1 MTEPFLTTVVG
12 SLPKPAWLL
21 EQISMNADGGK
32 QVHGRGADWMLKGDA
47 LKAAQDDATRLAVRD
62 QERAGIDIVSD
73 GEQRRKSWLT
83 YVTMQFDGYDYEN
96 LVKKV
101 TRAGRRTAEVGQCVG
116 EVRRTRP
123 VLENDLRFTQS
134 ITHLP
139 VKITLPGPL
148 SIVDSTHDAY
158 FGEERTY
165 GLAVAAALNVE
176 AKALDSLGPALIQFD
191 EPAFSRYPEK
201 VKDWGIEAIERA
213 IDGVQSKTGIHICYS
228 YPMLGVPRPIV
239 DSYPVILRELEG
251 SSIDQLALEF
261 EMSGL
266 DPELLK
272 LCPSKTVMFGCISNG
287 SDAIETPEQVANK
300 LLVAARYL
308 PPNQILAAPDC
319 GLVPVSQ
326 AASRGKLSAMVEG
339 AQLAR
344 ERIGAG

>member
-1 MTEPFLTTVVG
+1 MTEEFLTTVVG

-116 EVRRTRP
+116 EVRRTLP

-148 SIVDSTHDAY
+148 SVVDSTHDAY

-201 VKDWGIEAIERA
+201 VKEWGIEAIERA
-213 IDGVQSKTGIHICYS
+213 IDGIQSKTGIHICYS

-239 DSYPVILRELEG
+239 DSYPVILRELEA

-287 SDAIETPEQVANK
+287 SEAIETPEQVANK

>member
-116 EVRRTRP
+116 EVRRTLP

-148 SIVDSTHDAY
+148 SVVDSTHDAY

-266 DPELLK
+266 DPELLN

-287 SDAIETPEQVANK
+287 SEAIETPEQVANK

>member
-116 EVRRTRP
+116 EVRRTLP

-148 SIVDSTHDAY
+148 SVVDSTHDAY

-201 VKDWGIEAIERA
+201 VKEWGIEAIERA

-287 SDAIETPEQVANK
+287 SEAIETPEQVANK
-300 LLVAARYL
+300 LLVAARHL
-308 PPNQILAAPDC
+308 PPNQIIAAPDC

>member
-1 MTEPFLTTVVG
+1 MTEQFLTTVVG

-116 EVRRTRP
+116 EVRRTLP

-148 SIVDSTHDAY
+148 SVVDSTHDAY

-201 VKDWGIEAIERA
+201 VKEWGIEAIERA

-287 SDAIETPEQVANK
+287 SEAIETPEQVANK

>member
-116 EVRRTRP
+116 EVRRTLP

-148 SIVDSTHDAY
+148 SVVDSTHDAY

-287 SDAIETPEQVANK
+287 SEAIETPEQVANK
-300 LLVAARYL
+300 LLAAARHL

>member
-1 MTEPFLTTVVG
+1 MAEQFLTTVVG

-32 QVHGRGADWMLKGDA
+32 QVHGRGADWMLKGDT

-116 EVRRTRP
+116 EVRRTLP

-148 SIVDSTHDAY
+148 SVVDSTHDAY

-287 SDAIETPEQVANK
+287 SEAIETPEQVANK

>member
-1 MTEPFLTTVVG
+1 MADPFLTTVVG

-116 EVRRTRP
+116 EVRRTLP

>member
-116 EVRRTRP
+116 EVRRTLP

-148 SIVDSTHDAY
+148 SVVDSTHDAY

-287 SDAIETPEQVANK
+287 SEAIETPEQVANK

>member
-116 EVRRTRP
+116 EVRRTLP

-148 SIVDSTHDAY
+148 SVVDSTHDAY

-165 GLAVAAALNVE
+165 GLAVATALNVE

-287 SDAIETPEQVANK
+287 SEAIETPEQVANK

>member
-32 QVHGRGADWMLKGDA
+32 QVHGRGAEWMLKGDV

-116 EVRRTRP
+116 EVRRTLP

-148 SIVDSTHDAY
+148 SVVDSTHDAY

-201 VKDWGIEAIERA
+201 VKEWGIEAIERA

-287 SDAIETPEQVANK
+287 SEAIETPEQVANK

>member
-1 MTEPFLTTVVG
+1 MTEEFLTTVVG

-21 EQISMNADGGK
+21 EQVSMNADGGK

-116 EVRRTRP
+116 EVRRTLP

-148 SIVDSTHDAY
+148 SVVDSTHDAY

-201 VKDWGIEAIERA
+201 VKEWGIEAIERA

-287 SDAIETPEQVANK
+287 SEAIETPEQVANK

>member
-1 MTEPFLTTVVG
+1 MAEPFLTTVVG

-21 EQISMNADGGK
+21 EQISMNADGSK

-47 LKAAQDDATRLAVRD
+47 LKAAQDDAARLAVRD
-62 QERAGIDIVSD
+62 QERAGIDIISD
-73 GEQRRKSWLT
+73 GEQRRKSYLT

-96 LVKKV
+96 LVEKV

-116 EVRRTRP
+116 EVRRTRSI
-123 VLENDLRFTQS
+123 LEDDLRFTQS
-134 ITHLP
+134 ITDLP

-148 SIVDSTHDAY
+148 SVVDSTHDAY
-158 FGEERTY
+158 YGDERTY

-201 VKDWGIEAIERA
+201 VKEWGIDAIERA
-213 IDGVQSKTGIHICYS
+213 IDGVRSKTGVHICFS
-228 YPMLGVPRPIV
+228 YPMPGVPRPIV

-251 SSIDQLALEF
+251 SSVDQLALEF
-261 EMSGL
+261 EMSKL
-266 DPELLK
+266 DPELLE

-287 SDAIETPEQVANK
+287 TEEIERPEHVADK
-300 LLVAARYL
+300 LLAAAHHL
-308 PPNQILAAPDC
+308 PADQILAAPDC

-326 AASRGKLSAMVEG
+326 AASRGKLSVMVEG
-339 AQLAR
+339 AHLAR
-344 ERIGAG
+344 RRIGAG

>member
-62 QERAGIDIVSD
+62 QERSGIDIVSD

-116 EVRRTRP
+116 EVRRTLP

-148 SIVDSTHDAY
+148 SVVDSTHDAY

-201 VKDWGIEAIERA
+201 VKEWGIEAIERA

>member
-83 YVTMQFDGYDYEN
+83 YVTIQFDGYDYEN

-116 EVRRTRP
+116 EVRRTLP

-148 SIVDSTHDAY
+148 SVVDSTHDAY

-165 GLAVAAALNVE
+165 GLAVATALNVE

-287 SDAIETPEQVANK
+287 SEAIETPEQVANK

>member
-116 EVRRTRP
+116 EVRRTLP

-148 SIVDSTHDAY
+148 SVVDSTHDAY
-158 FGEERTY
+158 FGEERTH
-165 GLAVAAALNVE
+165 GLAVAAALNAE

-201 VKDWGIEAIERA
+201 VKDWGIVL
-213 IDGVQSKTGIHICYS
+213 DC
-228 YPMLGVPRPIV
+228 VPNDKLEETLDAFV
-239 DSYPVILRELEG
+239 DELRE
-251 SSIDQLALEF
+251 SSPLAQRTIKGVL
-261 EMSGL
+261 
-266 DPELLK
+266 
-272 LCPSKTVMFGCISNG
+272 N
-287 SDAIETPEQVANK
+287 
-300 LLVAARYL
+300 AA
-308 PPNQILAAPDC
+308 
-319 GLVPVSQ
+319 
-326 AASRGKLSAMVEG
+326 
-339 AQLAR
+339 
-344 ERIGAG
+344 

>member
-116 EVRRTRP
+116 EVRRTLP

-239 DSYPVILRELEG
+239 DSYPVILRELEA

-287 SDAIETPEQVANK
+287 SEAIETPEQVANK

>member
-1 MTEPFLTTVVG
+1 
-12 SLPKPAWLL
+12 
-21 EQISMNADGGK
+21 MNADGGK

-116 EVRRTRP
+116 EVRRTLP

-148 SIVDSTHDAY
+148 SVVDSTHDAY

-165 GLAVAAALNVE
+165 GLAVATALNVE

-287 SDAIETPEQVANK
+287 SEAIETPEQVANK

>member
-1 MTEPFLTTVVG
+1 
-12 SLPKPAWLL
+12 
-21 EQISMNADGGK
+21 
-32 QVHGRGADWMLKGDA
+32 
-47 LKAAQDDATRLAVRD
+47 
-62 QERAGIDIVSD
+62 
-73 GEQRRKSWLT
+73 
-83 YVTMQFDGYDYEN
+83 MQFDGYDYEN

-116 EVRRTRP
+116 EVRRTLP

-201 VKDWGIEAIERA
+201 VKEWGIEAIERA

-287 SDAIETPEQVANK
+287 SEAIETPEQVVGGGPLPAPQPNSSSTG
-300 LLVAARYL
+300 LWPSARF
-308 PPNQILAAPDC
+308 
-319 GLVPVSQ
+319 
-326 AASRGKLSAMVEG
+326 ASC
-339 AQLAR
+339 
-344 ERIGAG
+344 

>member
-1 MTEPFLTTVVG
+1 MTKEFLTTVVG

-96 LVKKV
+96 LVNKV

-116 EVRRTRP
+116 EVRRTLP

-148 SIVDSTHDAY
+148 SVVDSTHDAY

-201 VKDWGIEAIERA
+201 VKEWGIEAIERA

-287 SDAIETPEQVANK
+287 SEAIETPEQVANK
-300 LLVAARYL
+300 LLMAARYL

>member
-1 MTEPFLTTVVG
+1 MAEPFLTTVVG

-83 YVTMQFDGYDYEN
+83 YVTTQFDGYDYEN

-116 EVRRTRP
+116 EVRRTLP

-287 SDAIETPEQVANK
+287 SEAIETPEQVANK

>member
-116 EVRRTRP
+116 EVRRTLP

-165 GLAVAAALNVE
+165 GLAVAAALNAE

>member
-116 EVRRTRP
+116 EVRRTLP

-148 SIVDSTHDAY
+148 SVVDSTHDAY

-165 GLAVAAALNVE
+165 GLAVAAALNAE

>member
-116 EVRRTRP
+116 EVRRTLP

-201 VKDWGIEAIERA
+201 VKEWGIEAIERA

-287 SDAIETPEQVANK
+287 SEAIETPEQVANK

>member
-1 MTEPFLTTVVG
+1 MAEPFLTTVVG

-116 EVRRTRP
+116 EVRRTLP

-287 SDAIETPEQVANK
+287 SEAIETPEQVANK

>member
-116 EVRRTRP
+116 EVRRTLP

-148 SIVDSTHDAY
+148 SVVDSTHDAY

-165 GLAVAAALNVE
+165 GLAVAAALNAE

-287 SDAIETPEQVANK
+287 SEAIETPEQVANK